1 MPVSQKRGR
10 GLGTFGSFESTGF
23 PAHALVV
30 LIHDEWLRAIGAAN
44 HQFALLKK
52 KHPGLKGRL
61 VLSLPG
67 GQADLGISA
76 VQMLVE
82 CPALV
87 VDDRIKSLALELLD
101 HKEKL
106 ETGLQNLSS
115 PESDAELKAKAKA
128 VGKLWD
134 DFRSQFGLE
143 MAALADQLQI
153 PIWAAREHL
162 KSLPPAKQLEL
173 VSRELLVKQ
182 AELEKAE
189 ADFTEAGRQKRAE
202 LDELKKQL
210 DRLGTR
216 LRFVG
221 HSQVEL
227 RFHELNY
234 ELIWKLQIDE
244 LVDRRLTPQ
253 TKASIRIVL
262 GTLEHFTCPN
272 QQEQPK

>member
-1 MPVSQKRGR
+1 V
-10 GLGTFGSFESTGF
+10 
-23 PAHALVV
+23 HAPDV
-30 LIHDEWLRAIGAAN
+30 LTHDDWLRALGAAN

-52 KHPGLKGRL
+52 RHPGLKGRL

-87 VDDRIKSLALELLD
+87 VDDRAKTLVLELLEQ
-101 HKEKL
+101 KEQL
-106 ETGLQNLSS
+106 EVGLQNLSS
-115 PESDAELKAKAKA
+115 AESDAGLKAKAKA

-134 DFRSQFGLE
+134 DFRSQFGFE
-143 MAALADQLQI
+143 IAALADELQI

-162 KSLPPAKQLEL
+162 KSLPPAEQLEL
-173 VSRELLVKQ
+173 VNRELLEKQ

-189 ADFTEAGRQKRAE
+189 ADFAKVGSQKRAE

-210 DRLGTR
+210 DQLGTR

-227 RFHELNY
+227 RFHELDY
-234 ELIWKLQIDE
+234 DLIWKLQTDN
-244 LVDRRLTPQ
+244 LVDHQLTPQ
-253 TKASIRIVL
+253 TRASIRIVL
-262 GTLEHFTCPN
+262 GTLEQFFQTAS
-272 QQEQPK
+272 QETKP